1 MLYGWKWGGK
11 KTGMEEH
18 RMIRQNTREN
28 EGTMEGRRYEEGEDI
43 CGCDDGYHNGSN
55 PRKKAS
61 MKISMK

>member
-1 MLYGWKWGGK
+1 
-11 KTGMEEH
+11 
-18 RMIRQNTREN
+18 MIRQNTREN